1 MMNKRALTWQYMI
14 LAILSILLII
24 FGILYYTDI
33 GSQIIFLID
42 EFFKSIFR

>member
-1 MMNKRALTWQYMI
+1 MMNKKALSWQYII
-14 LAILSILLII
+14 LAILAILLII

-33 GSQIIFLID
+33 GSQIGFLID